1 VADHIVSLDNLDGYN
16 EQSISNLVWAYHKA
30 GIICQDLNDNFIGAA
45 VDRKEEFGTKRLET
59 LNRWMSEEEGTQI
72 KEDEHDKDE
81 NDSVAVDNDNDRKD
95 EALVLVEEK
104 EDSTFPVPED
114 LSLLTVV
121 QLKDRLRNLGLPVS
135 GRKHELIDRL
145 NDHFQL

>member
-1 VADHIVSLDNLDGYN
+1 MPVETLPRHGVI
-16 EQSISNLVWAYHKA
+16 H
-30 GIICQDLNDNFIGAA
+30 QDLNDKFIGAA

-72 KEDEHDKDE
+72 KEDDEHDKDE
-81 NDSVAVDNDNDRKD
+81 NDSVAVVDNDNDRKD

-135 GRKHELIDRL
+135 GRKQELIDRL
-145 NDHFQL
+145 NDHFQK